1 MSNEPIPQSEA
12 QTPPAAYF
20 LSLSIANFRCFK
32 EEQTLD
38 LSDGNGKPAMWT
50 ILLGENGVG
59 KTTLLQCLPT
69 LCVESKMDWV
79 RFNDELTAFINAN
92 IDHKNQKVQKKIFK
106 SGLRVEY
113 KCKLSA
119 KFSVGGKEQE
129 YTHIYKDGGINF
141 FYNEDIDVERDIDR
155 SIILNFCNWYG
166 YSASRRVSDVPVRNI
181 NNSFLQ
187 SSPLYNEKMDLLNG
201 EYWLYQADYSSRISE
216 SSKAETRKIQIQE
229 ILKKIL
235 PDVQD
240 FRFVLLDEVAL
251 SPSIEVKTHY
261 GWVSMANLSLGYRT
275 AIAWVVDFASR
286 MLDHY
291 PDSPNPLTEPA
302 VCLVDEIDLHMHPKW
317 QRELIKTLSETFPK
331 TQFIVTAHSPL
342 IVQAAP
348 NANVALLRREGD
360 HVVIENGWEKARNWR
375 VDQIFAS
382 DLFDAGA
389 LSDEVRD
396 ALRRRR
402 ELAQKAGRT
411 EADEAELASLNAK
424 LDAMPSEAG
433 AEAATVDEI
442 LRYAEVLL
450 QKP

>member
-1 MSNEPIPQSEA
+1 MSNESIPQPKA

-50 ILLGENGVG
+50 ILLGENGTG
-59 KTTLLQCLPT
+59 KTSILQDICTYAGLLDIPSAIL
-69 LCVESKMDWV
+69 SKI
-79 RFNDELTAFINAN
+79 R
-92 IDHKNQKVQKKIFK
+92 
-106 SGLRVEY
+106 
-113 KCKLSA
+113 A
-119 KFSVGGKEQE
+119 K
-129 YTHIYKDGGINF
+129 
-141 FYNEDIDVERDIDR
+141 
-155 SIILNFCNWYG
+155 
-166 YSASRRVSDVPVRNI
+166 
-181 NNSFLQ
+181 
-187 SSPLYNEKMDLLNG
+187 
-201 EYWLYQADYSSRISE
+201 
-216 SSKAETRKIQIQE
+216 SSKAKIQNNALIME
-229 ILKKIL
+229 WSVENMPLFNGVDCMFIVGYGPSRMNKGPDNHWLASVTNCLTLILEDAFLIDPNVWLLKMDHARRINPSDPHVRSVDAIINSL
-235 PDVQD
+235 TSIFPDVTGHR
-240 FRFVLLDEVAL
+240 FRTNNEGEAIFEIK
-251 SPSIEVKTHY
+251 SPY
-261 GWVSMANLSLGYRT
+261 GWVQISDLSLGYRS
-275 AIAWVVDFASR
+275 AINWISDLIKMMYSY
-286 MLDHY
+286 Y
-291 PDSPNPLTEPA
+291 PNSPNPLAEAA

-317 QRELIKTLSETFPK
+317 QRELIKMLSETFPK

-348 NANVALLRREGD
+348 DANVALLRREGD

-389 LSDEVRD
+389 LSEEVRD

-411 EADEAELASLNAK
+411 EADEVELSSLNAK
-424 LDAMPSEAG
+424 LDALPSEAG
-433 AEAATVDEI
+433 AEDATVDEI